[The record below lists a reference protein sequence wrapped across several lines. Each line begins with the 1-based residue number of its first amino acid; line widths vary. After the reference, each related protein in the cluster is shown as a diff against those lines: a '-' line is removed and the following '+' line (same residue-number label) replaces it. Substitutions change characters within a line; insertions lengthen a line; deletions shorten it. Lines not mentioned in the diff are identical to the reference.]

1 MHLLVGLGA
10 EHRAWGRTPDRPV
23 EPSARRHTG
32 TSAGLS
38 RFEGVC
44 TTGEKLF
51 LERIG
56 ALQHSDLYL
65 SSVKS
70 DPRDL

>member
-1 MHLLVGLGA
+1 MVGLGA

-38 RFEGVC
+38 RFEGVHMHHC
-44 TTGEKLF
+44 EKLF
-51 LERIG
+51 LDG
-56 ALQHSDLYL
+56 ALQHSGLYL

>member
-1 MHLLVGLGA
+1 MRLLVGLGA

-44 TTGEKLF
+44 TCEKLF